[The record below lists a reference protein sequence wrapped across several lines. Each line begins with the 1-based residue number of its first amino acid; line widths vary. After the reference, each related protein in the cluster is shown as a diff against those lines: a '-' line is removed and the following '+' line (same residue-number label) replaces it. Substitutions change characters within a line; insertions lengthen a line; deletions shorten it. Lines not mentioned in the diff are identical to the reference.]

1 MLRQLTVAVAVGM
14 FAVGCSGSPSED
26 TGSTSATSDELVVCG
41 WLAGGTCENLPSGN
55 WRSPE
60 FWGQAYLDRYAPERA
75 YYLNNIEPGPTPL
88 TTPRTVLLVTGITIK
103 AEWFD
108 PIKARLER
116 DGFKTVVYEPPGLLS
131 GDLTKATTDL
141 GTIIDGVL
149 ASSGESKIDIL
160 AECTGGVIAR
170 NYIQSY
176 GGDTKINRMVTF
188 VSPEHGLPVAPLV
201 HAIVGWPALN
211 DLTPG
216 SAFLHKVNDVAL
228 PSDVKFTSIYSCT
241 DVYIQPMK
249 TSEIPGA
256 TNIEIC
262 DGVTGHFQTLYE
274 PSIYMMMHDALIK

>member
-1 MLRQLTVAVAVGM
+1 MLRQLAVAVSIGM
-14 FAVGCSGSPSED
+14 VAVGCSGSSSED
-26 TGSTSATSDELVVCG
+26 TGSTAATSDELVVCG
-41 WLAGGTCENLPSGN
+41 WLAGGKCENLPSGN
-55 WRSPE
+55 WRSPN
-60 FWGQAYLDRYAPERA
+60 FWADAYLDWYAPERA
-75 YYLNNIEPGPTPL
+75 YYSNNIEPGPTPL

-176 GGDTKINRMVTF
+176 GGDTKISRMVTF
-188 VSPEHGLPVAPLV
+188 VSPEHGLPMAPLV
-201 HAIVGWPALN
+201 HAIVGWPALD

-216 SAFLHKVNDVAL
+216 SAFLHKVNDVPL
-228 PSDVKFTSIYSCT
+228 PSDVKFTSIYSCQ
-241 DVYIQPMK
+241 DVYIQPMQ
-249 TSEIPGA
+249 TSAIPGA

-274 PSIYMMMHDALIK
+274 PSIYMMMHDALIE